1 MKEDHAKTR
10 PASAGPTDQK
20 RDINSKAVLGNP
32 ILYAQFLRDNID
44 IPCLK
49 NVQPEDIEDVSER
62 YRPYLG
68 TEFESDTVKRVRIH
82 GDNAADSDNRLQEPL
97 FLISLTEHKSQV
109 DYDVAMQ
116 LLKYMLCIWLD
127 YGKERKAQKQG
138 HQTAKASAILPSSL
152 SYIMKSCSPA
162 AMKCL

>member
-1 MKEDHAKTR
+1 MGSFPFR
-10 PASAGPTDQK
+10 TD
-20 RDINSKAVLGNP
+20 
-32 ILYAQFLRDNID
+32 ID

-109 DYDVAMQ
+109 DYDVSMQ

-127 YGKERKAQKQG
+127 YGSG
-138 HQTAKASAILPSSL
+138 SMITA
-152 SYIMKSCSPA
+152 MRNCSHA
-162 AMKCL
+162 ATKYL